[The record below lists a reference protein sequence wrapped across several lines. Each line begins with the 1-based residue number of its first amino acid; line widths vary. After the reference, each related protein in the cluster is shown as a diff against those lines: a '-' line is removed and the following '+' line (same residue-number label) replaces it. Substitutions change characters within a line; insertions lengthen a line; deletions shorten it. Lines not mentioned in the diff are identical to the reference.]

1 MVLLTATS
9 RQRACQFRQTRG
21 LGRGRMALVVQK
33 SVAILAILKSLVSE
47 LSHLF

>member
-33 SVAILAILKSLVSE
+33 SVAVLALLKSPVPE